1 MGSVDPRSAVLFA
14 SLLVLGAG
22 IGLCTIR
29 IARGP
34 THFDRLLAFD
44 CLLMNVVGVA
54 LVTSMLLATDA
65 FIDMVLVT
73 ALLGFIG
80 TISLAAYLEGSLVR

>member
-14 SLLVLGAG
+14 SLFVLGAG
-22 IGLCTIR
+22 VALCTIR

-54 LVTSMLLATDA
+54 LQASILLETDA
-65 FIDMVLVT
+65 FMEVVLVA
-73 ALLGFIG
+73 ALFGFIG
-80 TISLAAYLEGSLVR
+80 TISLAAYLEGSFAR